1 MLSVGDWT
9 RRGNAGEWAHVQY
22 SLIKSQNP
30 VAGVTVLLDGVATE
44 PELTGSDL
52 RREYGRYFKLP
63 VEPGDYLLT
72 VFARDACGHETG
84 VARPMTVT
92 VR

>member
-1 MLSVGDWT
+1 M
-9 RRGNAGEWAHVQY
+9 
-22 SLIKSQNP
+22 IKSQNP
-30 VAGVTVLLDGVATE
+30 VAGVTVLLDGIATE

-63 VEPGDYLLT
+63 TVSGDYSLT
-72 VFARDACGHETG
+72 VTARDACGHEAG